1 MAKAEACSFAN
12 GGAGTKVDV
21 ASTTAGSQASRES
34 GVENGASDGTRDVS
48 GELPGLD
55 VSKKDFQLMSEVA
68 FGMWSKSRIQDAG
81 EFERKLREVLPQGTE
96 LHGCQ
101 EEHDGQLHYHAVMGF
116 PERAHMRNAPK
127 RFPLTAEDGKVD
139 AAAVRI
145 AAPHIHQRVN
155 AFLEVSQAR
164 VCKGNNLVMVGEDI
178 GPRGG
183 LVGRKRKFHDAVKE
197 PHSKATKQMGK
208 PVLHSE
214 KRHETRGGWSSD
226 ELRLQPWIISREM
239 SEWQR
244 AHLGERVPSGRVV
257 PLILVG
263 MPRLGKTEWAERVG
277 ERPLKMSVQWNIA
290 EYDINATHVVLN
302 NMNFGKFKYWREVL
316 GCETG
321 FYLSRTRYIK
331 WGFPLIVT
339 CNADNDPRRIPKIAA
354 YIEEVGC
361 VVVELDKPLF

>member
-1 MAKAEACSFAN
+1 MAKAEPSSFAS

-21 ASTTAGSQASRES
+21 ASTTARSQASRES
-34 GVENGASDGTRDVS
+34 GVENGASDRSRDES

-55 VSKKDFQLMSEVA
+55 VSKKDSQLRSEVA
-68 FGMWSKSRIQDAG
+68 FGTWSKSRIKDAG
-81 EFERKLREVLPQGTE
+81 EFERKLREVLPRGTE

-101 EEHDGQLHYHAVMGF
+101 EEHDGQLHYYAVMRF
-116 PERAHMRNAPK
+116 PEQMHMRNAPK
-127 RFPLTAEDGKVD
+127 QFLLTAEDGKVD

-145 AAPHIHQRVN
+145 AAPHIYQRVN
-155 AFLEVSQAR
+155 AILEVSQAR
-164 VCKGNNLVMVGEDI
+164 VCKENNSVVFGEDI

-183 LVGRKRKFHDAVKE
+183 PVGRKRKFHDAVKE
-197 PHSKATKQMGK
+197 PHPKATKQMGK

-214 KRHETRGGWSSD
+214 KGRETRGGWSSD
-226 ELRLQPWIISREM
+226 ELRLQPGVIPREM

-244 AHLGERVPSGRVV
+244 THLGEQVPSERVV
-257 PLILVG
+257 PLIVVG
-263 MPRLGKTEWAERVG
+263 LPRLGKTEWAEHVG
-277 ERPLKMSVQWNIA
+277 ERPLSMSVQWNFA
-290 EYDINATHVVLN
+290 KYDKNATHVVLN

-321 FYLSRTRYIK
+321 FYVSRTRYIK

-339 CNADNDPRRIPKIAA
+339 CNADNDPRRVPKIAA
-354 YIEEVGC
+354 YMEEVGC

>member
-1 MAKAEACSFAN
+1 MAKAELCSFAS

-34 GVENGASDGTRDVS
+34 GVENGASDGTRDES

-55 VSKKDFQLMSEVA
+55 VSKKGSQLTSEVA
-68 FGMWSKSRIQDAG
+68 FGTWSESRIEAAR

-101 EEHDGQLHYHAVMGF
+101 EEHDGQLHYHAV
-116 PERAHMRNAPK
+116 PEQVHMRNAPK
-127 RFPLTAEDGKVD
+127 QFLLTAEDGKVD

-145 AAPHIHQRVN
+145 AAPHMHQRVN
-155 AFLEVSQAR
+155 AFPEISQAR
-164 VCKGNNLVMVGEDI
+164 VCKENNPVVFGEDI

-183 LVGRKRKFHDAVKE
+183 PVGRKRKFHDAVKE
-197 PHSKATKQMGK
+197 PHSKA

-214 KRHETRGGWSSD
+214 KRRETRGGWSLD
-226 ELRLQPWIISREM
+226 ESRLQPWITPREM
-239 SEWQR
+239 FEWQR
-244 AHLGERVPSGRVV
+244 AHLGERVPSERVV
-257 PLILVG
+257 PLIVVG
-263 MPRLGKTEWAERVG
+263 LPRLGKTEWAKRVG
-277 ERPLKMSVQWNIA
+277 ERPWSMSAQWNIA
-290 EYDINATHVVLN
+290 TYDQNATHVVLN
-302 NMNFGKFKYWREVL
+302 NVNFGKFKYWREVL

-321 FYLSRTRYIK
+321 FYVSRTRYIK

-339 CNADNDPRRIPKIAA
+339 CNPDNDPRRVPKIAA
-354 YIEEVGC
+354 YMEEVGC